1 MAPHLTAAELDYIFQ
16 LDRAGR
22 RPVEIHASLVS
33 KRARRGIAAPTLAR
47 FRAALRGTTYKRSRK
62 ETRGRKQK
70 LSRHAVLKM
79 NQTRKQLVQKAQGQR
94 EVRWVDIRKAARVPR
109 VHRTTLKRS
118 FAREGLQVQARRPR
132 LKLARTPQQAAK
144 RVEYCKKWCNKPQ
157 SFFCGRAGSHHRQ
170 QEV

>member
-22 RPVEIHASLVS
+22 RPAEIHASLVS

-79 NQTRKQLVQKAQGQR
+79 NQTRKQLIKKG
-94 EVRWVDIRKAARVPR
+94 
-109 VHRTTLKRS
+109 
-118 FAREGLQVQARRPR
+118 
-132 LKLARTPQQAAK
+132 ARTARGSLGGHPHGCACTSSASDDPEE
-144 RVEYCKKWCNKPQ
+144 VL
-157 SFFCGRAGSHHRQ
+157 RA
-170 QEV
+170 